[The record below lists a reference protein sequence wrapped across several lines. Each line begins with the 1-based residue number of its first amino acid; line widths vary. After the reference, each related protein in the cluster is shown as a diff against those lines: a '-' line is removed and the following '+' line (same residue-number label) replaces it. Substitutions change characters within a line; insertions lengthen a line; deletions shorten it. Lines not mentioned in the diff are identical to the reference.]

1 MVDFAMVTFKPEKA
15 EVQHLSSLERIRWP
29 SPQPTA
35 RVEGGGV
42 ASPLAAVVVGAGV
55 VACLVTLIGA
65 GAGVV
70 VASGVVACT
79 VSCTCCGHCGKFRV
93 SFAQEMQHLSP
104 SQEVPFSMATKPVLH

>member
-15 EVQHLSSLERIRWP
+15 EVQHLSSWAGIRWP
-29 SPQPTA
+29 SPQPMA

-55 VACLVTLIGA
+55 VARLVVLI

-70 VASGVVACT
+70 VASRAGVVVAACA
-79 VSCTCCGHCGKFRV
+79 VSCGH
-93 SFAQEMQHLSP
+93 
-104 SQEVPFSMATKPVLH
+104 